1 MSIAATAAGRETP
14 IVSLIERLTLL
25 LTGSASEDYDAER
38 GQAVTRVVNGP
49 LALLCL
55 IVALL
60 LGDQDATFT
69 ILVISAY
76 AAIYIP
82 ASWILLLRTIKR
94 PGYNFGRR
102 VFAMVND
109 YLAMTFVLA
118 MGGAYTL
125 PVWALVLWVTV
136 GNGLRF
142 GLRYLVAAT
151 GCALASLVVTWMFN
165 AYWQANPF
173 MVVTLAITA
182 ILVPAYIFGLLAR
195 LQAVYNTALEANL
208 AKSRFLAQASHDLRQ
223 PIHAIS
229 LYIAC
234 LQDAGLGLEERS
246 MVEKIDRSLHSVS
259 RLFRSLL
266 DISTLDSGKVQPSV
280 KPVAIGKL
288 LEDVAQQN
296 SRAAEWA
303 KVSLRVV
310 PCAHHVLVDDVLLT
324 TMIQNILSNA
334 FKYAPGRK
342 VLLGCRRR
350 GGKLAITV
358 HDQGEGIAEVH
369 LPHVFEEFYQIRE
382 KGDRDVEGVGLGL
395 PIVLRLGRL
404 MNLTVGMRSVQG
416 RGTTVSIEGLEI
428 VPAPA
433 IPAPRKDVPL
443 PSVMNGLRVLLVED
457 DQDVLL
463 ATATLLEKWG
473 CTVRAETAPP
483 ATVDGCDVLV
493 TDFDLGGKR
502 TGADCIALVRKLA
515 REDVPAIVMTG
526 HDETRV
532 RAELGDPSIP
542 ILAKPVHPAEMRS
555 VLSTVVLGMSGR
567 RQPKDQ
573 ASP

>member
-1 MSIAATAAGRETP
+1 MTIAATVAGRQNPLEA
-14 IVSLIERLTLL
+14 LIERLTVL

-38 GQAVTRVVNGP
+38 GQAVTRVINGP
-49 LALLCL
+49 LTLLYL

-60 LGDQDATFT
+60 VGGQDAAFKISI
-69 ILVISAY
+69 ILVY

-82 ASWILLLRTIKR
+82 ASWVLLLRTIKR

-102 VFAMVND
+102 AFAMVND

-118 MGGAYTL
+118 LGGAYTL

-151 GCALASLVVTWMFN
+151 GGALASLVVTWMFN
-165 AYWQANPF
+165 EYWQANPF
-173 MVVTLAITA
+173 MVMTLAITA

-195 LQAVYNTALEANL
+195 LQTVYNTALEANL
-208 AKSRFLAQASHDLRQ
+208 AKSKFLAQASHDLRQ

-234 LQDAGLGLEERS
+234 LRDAGLGPEERS
-246 MVEKIDRSLHSVS
+246 MVENIDRSLHSVS

-266 DISTLDSGKVQPSV
+266 DISTLDSGKVRPNL

-288 LEDVAQQN
+288 LEEIAQQN

-303 KVSLRVV
+303 RVSLRVA
-310 PCAHHVLVDDVLLT
+310 PCAQHVLVDDVLLT

-334 FKYAPGRK
+334 LKYAPGRN

-350 GGKLAITV
+350 GGGLAITV
-358 HDQGEGIAEVH
+358 HDQGDGIAEVH

-404 MNLTVGMRSVQG
+404 MNLTVGMRSFQG
-416 RGTTVSIEGLEI
+416 RGTTVIIEGMEI

-433 IPAPRKDVPL
+433 IQARRNEAPL
-443 PSVMNGLRVLLVED
+443 PSVTSGLRVLLVED

-463 ATATLLEKWG
+463 ATAMLLEKWG

-493 TDFDLGGKR
+493 TDFDLGAKR

-532 RAELGDPSIP
+532 RAELEDPSIP

-555 VLSTVVLGMSGR
+555 VLSAVVLRMS
-567 RQPKDQ
+567 
-573 ASP
+573 ASAEAKN

>member
-1 MSIAATAAGRETP
+1 MTIAATMAGKENP
-14 IVSLIERLTLL
+14 LQSSIGRLTLL
-25 LTGSASEDYDAER
+25 LTGSAGEEYDAER
-38 GQAVTRVVNGP
+38 GQAITRVINGP
-49 LALLCL
+49 LTLLYL

-60 LGDQDATFT
+60 VGGQDAAFKISI
-69 ILVISAY
+69 ILVY

-82 ASWILLLRTIKR
+82 ASWVLLLKTIRR

-118 MGGAYTL
+118 LGGAYTL

-142 GLRYLVAAT
+142 GSSYLVAAT
-151 GCALASLVVTWMFN
+151 GGALASLVVTWMFN
-165 AYWQANPF
+165 EYWQENPF
-173 MVVTLAITA
+173 MVMTLAITA
-182 ILVPAYIFGLLAR
+182 VLVPAYVFGLLAR
-195 LQAVYNTALEANL
+195 LQAAYNTALEANL

-234 LQDAGLGLEERS
+234 LRDTDLGQEERS
-246 MVEKIDRSLHSVS
+246 MVENIDRSLQSVS

-266 DISTLDSGKVQPSV
+266 DISALDSGKVQLSV

-288 LEDVAQQN
+288 LEEIARQN

-303 KVSLRVV
+303 RVSLRVA
-310 PCAHHVLVDDVLLT
+310 PCAQHVLVDDVLLT

-350 GGKLAITV
+350 GGKLTIAV
-358 HDQGEGIAEVH
+358 HDQGEGIAEAH
-369 LPHVFEEFYQIRE
+369 LPYVFEEFYQIRE

-395 PIVLRLGRL
+395 AIVLRLGRL
-404 MNLTVGMRSVQG
+404 MKLTVGMRSVLG
-416 RGTTVSIEGLEI
+416 RGTTVNIEGLEI
-428 VPAPA
+428 VPASPTQA
-433 IPAPRKDVPL
+433 RRKEVPL
-443 PSVMNGLRVLLVED
+443 PSVTNGLRVLLVED
-457 DQDVLL
+457 DPDVLL

-483 ATVDGCDVLV
+483 ATLDGCDVLI
-493 TDFDLGGKR
+493 TDFDLGGKQ
-502 TGADCIALVRKLA
+502 TGADCIAVVRNLA
-515 REDVPAIVMTG
+515 GEDVPAIIMTG
-526 HDETRV
+526 HDETRI
-532 RAELGDPSIP
+532 RAELEDPSIP

-555 VLSTVVLGMSGR
+555 VLSAIILGMSGAIDR
-567 RQPKDQ
+567 KNQ